1 MTLAQARMVSAQCW
15 LRECGID
22 FVMVNA
28 YWLEIKVGRVTVD
41 WIPADRIWWHSD
53 SDRMSDVIHGSQPD
67 FAVFLRRLRDG
78 RLAA

>member
-1 MTLAQARMVSAQCW
+1 MTLAQARMASAQCW

-22 FVMVNA
+22 FVMVNG
-28 YWLEIKVGRVTVD
+28 YRLEIKVGCVTVD
-41 WIPADRIWWHSD
+41 WIPSDRIWWHSD
-53 SDRMSDVIHGSQPD
+53 SARMSDVIHGSQPD